1 MIMLVS
7 ELISFRDS
15 IIKRLEFLEQDTS
28 LDNLYNN
35 INLILTEN
43 TSIEESIAHD
53 KIREILNDYDTLCKK
68 SVEIRNR
75 LPAVIDDVNN
85 SIDQL
90 AEKLLVK
97 QDDQPFKHYH
107 KTEFNISNE
116 IDLLI
121 RSTIHQHADWHF
133 PAIQLGCRALSQK
146 YTADLVANDPLY
158 ICDIDLTYI
167 NEATA
172 QFNDIYNKRIRK
184 YVISDHNIQ
193 VLPNNQI
200 GFILSWMFFN
210 FTESKVLENYLTN
223 LIKLLRPGGS
233 LMFSYNN
240 GDIFD
245 SCRLAETGGM
255 SYISKRKILDMCDR
269 LGYLVVNS
277 YDLPNTDDQVKYIS
291 WIEIQKPGELNTVK
305 RSQAMGQILR
315 K

>member
-1 MIMLVS
+1 MLVS
-7 ELISFRDS
+7 ELVSFRDN

-35 INLILTEN
+35 ISLILTEN
-43 TSIEESIAHD
+43 ASIEESSAHD
-53 KIREILNDYDTLCKK
+53 KLRDILNDYDILRKK
-68 SVEIRNR
+68 SVEIKNR
-75 LPAVIDDVNN
+75 LPNVIDDIND

-97 QDDQPFKHYH
+97 QDDQPFNHYH
-107 KTEFNISNE
+107 CTDFIISNE

-121 RSTIHQHADWHF
+121 RSNIHQHADWHF
-133 PAIQLGCRALSQK
+133 PAMQLGCRSLAQK
-146 YTADLVANDPLY
+146 YTTELVVNDPLY

-167 NEATA
+167 DEATA
-172 QFNDIYNKRIRK
+172 QFNDLYNKRIRK
-184 YVISDHNIQ
+184 YVISNHDIQALPHNQ
-193 VLPNNQI
+193 F

-210 FTESKVLENYLTN
+210 FAGIGILENYLTN

-245 SCRLAETGGM
+245 SCRLSETGGM
-255 SYISKRKILDMCDR
+255 SFIPKRKILDMCEKI
-269 LGYLVVNS
+269 GYSIISS

-291 WIEIQKPGELNTVK
+291 WIEIQKPGVLLTVK
-305 RSQAMGQILR
+305 RTQAIGRILS